1 MLDGMRSGA
10 HSFVI
15 KIAFGLIILVFIFWG
30 IGSNTSNSGIV
41 AKVNGEPI
49 TINEFQQAYNQM
61 ANEIKSVIPDLTEEQ
76 LKSFQLENRVLQNVI
91 IRKLFLSEAKR
102 IGLDVSAKE
111 LRDTLMALPFFH
123 DESGKFSADD
133 ASEALKRFL
142 LERDISAT
150 NQILNMREYQRTY
163 KTQ

>member
-1 MLDGMRSGA
+1 
-10 HSFVI
+10 
-15 KIAFGLIILVFIFWG
+15 
-30 IGSNTSNSGIV
+30 
-41 AKVNGEPI
+41 
-49 TINEFQQAYNQM
+49 M

-123 DESGKFSADD
+123 DESGKFSAELYEQRLKAFGQSSAVFENNLRLDLLPQKFQEVVTAGVFGD
-133 ASEALKRFL
+133 KNIAQKNVCVPGGTALYGL
-142 LERDISAT
+142 CPLPLRDG
-150 NQILNMREYQRTY
+150 
-163 KTQ
+163 